1 MSHRDDCLISTVEEA
16 KDWLDQYRHTVAD
29 QQVLRVIE
37 ILESGQSEALQDAE
51 RDADSARDELKD
63 AEATLKEFS
72 EKIEKLEELQESILE
87 AAEEWSSY
95 VTEDNA
101 PRTLIDHLRKAID
114 NHP

>member
-37 ILESGQSEALQDAE
+37 ILESGQSEALREAE
-51 RDADSARDELKD
+51 SELARVTDQLNA
-63 AEATLKEFS
+63 AESDMTEYE
-72 EKIEKLEELQESILE
+72 EKIGKLEELQEAILE
-87 AAEEWSSY
+87 AAEEWASY

-101 PRTLIDHLRKAID
+101 PRTLIDHLHKAID